1 MKNLSEISFSG
12 KKVLI
17 RVDFNV
23 PLNDRFEITDDNRII
38 AALPTIKKVLKDG
51 GSVIIMSHLGR
62 PKNGPED
69 KFSLKHLQ
77 KYLSAL
83 LGVNVFFVEDCIGEK
98 AEKAAEKLA
107 AGEVLLLENLRFHKS
122 EKEGDFSFA
131 KQLSSLADVYV
142 NDAFGTAHRAHAST
156 AVVAQFVPDD

>member
-23 PLNDRFEITDDNRII
+23 PLNDRFEITDDSRII

-51 GSVIIMSHLGR
+51 GGAIIMSHLGR
-62 PKNGPED
+62 PKNGPEN

-77 KYLSAL
+77 KYLSVL
-83 LGVNVFFVEDCIGEK
+83 FFPDVP
-98 AEKAAEKLA
+98 
-107 AGEVLLLENLRFHKS
+107 ENRNKY
-122 EKEGDFSFA
+122 FSF
-131 KQLSSLADVYV
+131 
-142 NDAFGTAHRAHAST
+142 
-156 AVVAQFVPDD
+156 VVLIIPKSFEVFVIEHVCKNTIYEIR